1 MECAGVQ
8 LNSVVLALA
17 SLAGSGVRGSTV
29 KQRCVVLASLAG
41 SGVRGSTV
49 KQRCVGPSEPGW
61 EWSAREYS

>member
-1 MECAGVQ
+1 MGVECAGVQ

-17 SLAGSGVRGSTV
+17 SLAGSGES
-29 KQRCVVLASLAG
+29 
-41 SGVRGSTV
+41 GSTV

>member
-1 MECAGVQ
+1 M
-8 LNSVVLALA
+8 LALA
-17 SLAGSGVRGSTV
+17 RLAGSGGRGSTV

-61 EWSAREYS
+61 EWRAREYS